1 MLFCLFQLD
10 AQGGAVA
17 KTKYST
23 MKIRASL
30 LATALACMPFAA
42 NAAGLGKITVLSGL
56 GQPLRAEVEV
66 SATKAELEK
75 MTARLASREA
85 FQDAGLEY
93 TTSLSGLHFALDKK
107 NDGRAVIRITSDH
120 TINDPFMDMLVEVN
134 WSSGRLTREYTF
146 LLDPPEVGAKAA
158 TQVAT
163 VEARSPARVTRTE
176 APVAM
181 SAPAKVQ
188 VHTRNK
194 PRVAE
199 EGSGAAPAPA
209 PAPAPETSAA
219 ASHKVKRGETLHQI
233 AAQTQPEGVSLEQ
246 MLVGLYQANKGAFE
260 GGNMN
265 RLKAGRIL
273 SVPEKGALTQVS
285 PAEAKKIVL
294 AQSSNWNAYRRKLAA
309 AATQAPARDE
319 NTSQSAGGKV
329 SAKVDDKAAPANQ
342 NKDQVRLSK
351 TDSHGA
357 GATGAKPGVEDK
369 VAANKALTDANE
381 RIAALEKNVSELKK
395 LLEMKNQNLADL
407 QKQASAKPQAPTP
420 APVPAKPA
428 EPAPA
433 PKPQADAAV
442 KPSTAVPETSTEA
455 AKPEA
460 SVPPEAAKPATPP
473 KPVTPPKPKAPPP
486 PPPEEPSLV
495 DDLLDNPLVLGGA
508 GAVVLGL
515 GAIAVLR
522 RRRAKSD
529 GESVSL
535 APDSA
540 ADSSLSQPSL
550 GANSVFK
557 STGGQSVDTSNTP
570 ATDFS
575 QAGPGTIDTDEVDPV
590 AEADVY
596 MAYGRDAQAEEILL
610 EAMQKDP
617 KRFAIHLKLL
627 EIYANRK
634 AVKQFETLASELY
647 AQSGGAGAEWEKAA
661 AMGLKLDPSNPL
673 YGGKAPETPALAVP
687 PVADDFQA
695 PTPEAPALEAD
706 LADTAIRP
714 ADAGTPAPAADEAP
728 VSLDFDL
735 GLDSLNEPAPAEAE
749 VASPAASGPITQAPV
764 DLDNGLDF
772 NLDLGAPEAP
782 AAEPAAEPE
791 ADLPNALDFQL
802 PPPVE
807 AVPEASAVPDMP
819 VAAPVGEE
827 AAPAAPS
834 PLLDFDL
841 DTPVAP
847 AADDGL
853 PPLEEKIDLTLPEG
867 PEGEEDAPLGDET
880 LVAGPNAPAF
890 DLSGIDLDL
899 DKNPEDTLVLPE
911 LGADLTEAPA
921 PAPEAEAPAPALEA
935 AAPETPGPEVGAEE
949 EGEGEGDDPHYQEV
963 ATKLDLAKAYE
974 EMGDKEG
981 ARELLQEV
989 LSEGNEEQQQ
999 KAQELM
1005 TLVSA

>member
-75 MTARLASREA
+75 MTARLASRES

-181 SAPAKVQ
+181 TAPAKVQ
-188 VHTRNK
+188 VHPRNK

-199 EGSGAAPAPA
+199 EGSAAPAPA
-209 PAPAPETSAA
+209 PAPAPEASAA

-294 AQSSNWNAYRRKLAA
+294 AQSSNWNTYRRKLAA

-329 SAKVDDKAAPANQ
+329 SAKVDDKAAPASQ

-357 GATGAKPGVEDK
+357 GAAGAKPGVEDK

-395 LLEMKNQNLADL
+395 LLEMKNQDLSNL

-420 APVPAKPA
+420 APAPAKPA

-433 PKPQADAAV
+433 PKPQAEAAV

-673 YGGKAPETPALAVP
+673 YGGKAPETPALAVA

-695 PTPEAPALEAD
+695 LAPEVPATPEAD

-735 GLDSLNEPAPAEAE
+735 GLDSLNEPAPAEAKA
-749 VASPAASGPITQAPV
+749 ASPAAAGPVTQAPV

-772 NLDLGAPEAP
+772 NLDLGAPEVP
-782 AAEPAAEPE
+782 ADEAVAEPE
-791 ADLPNALDFQL
+791 VDLPNALDFQL

-807 AVPEASAVPDMP
+807 AVPEAPAVPELP
-819 VAAPVGEE
+819 VEAAGVEE
-827 AAPAAPS
+827 AAPAPAS
-834 PLLDFDL
+834 PVLDFDL
-841 DTPVAP
+841 DTPVAAP
-847 AADDGL
+847 ADEAL

-867 PEGEEDAPLGDET
+867 PEGEEEVPLGDET
-880 LVAGPNAPAF
+880 LVAGTNAPAF

-899 DKNPEDTLVLPE
+899 DKNPDDTLVLPE
-911 LGADLTEAPA
+911 LGADLTQTPTPEAEAPA
-921 PAPEAEAPAPALEA
+921 PAPEA
-935 AAPETPGPEVGAEE
+935 AAPEASGPETGTE
-949 EGEGEGDDPHYQEV
+949 EGEAEGEDPHYQEV